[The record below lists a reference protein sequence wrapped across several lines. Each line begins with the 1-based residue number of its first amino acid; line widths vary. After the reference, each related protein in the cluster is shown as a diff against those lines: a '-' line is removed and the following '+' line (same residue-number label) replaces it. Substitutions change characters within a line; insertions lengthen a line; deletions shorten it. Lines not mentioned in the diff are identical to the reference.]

1 MSALPAAAGGAAEA
15 GGLSEVLAAVSLEAN
30 DGVAEFTELETAAR
44 AAAEVA
50 ALHADD
56 VDRAARFPSEAIDA
70 MRAQG
75 LLGAM
80 VQKAFGGH
88 GASLRCIAQIGK
100 TLAEACSSSAMV
112 FAMHQIQVACL
123 LEHAPSDA
131 WHQHLLERL
140 TGEQLLLASATSED
154 TVGGNLR
161 NSACAVQPEGDRFAL
176 EKLASTI
183 SYGAYADGILVTARR
198 NADAPPSDQVLIT
211 VLKSDYALER
221 RGGWDALGMRGT
233 CSEAFK
239 LIAHGGL
246 DQVLP
251 TPFAEIAD
259 HTMLPVS
266 HVLWAAVWV
275 GIAANAVDRAKQFF
289 RVQARAKP
297 GTLPPGGTR
306 LAEAV
311 GLLQLMHARLTMA
324 LDSYAQARQNESLSE
339 TMAFASDMNLL
350 KTSLSTTALEVVSQ
364 VLMIC
369 GMAGYKN
376 GTPFSVGRHLRDLH
390 SAPLTI
396 NNYRIASNPASLLLA
411 QRSTTLRF

>member
-1 MSALPAAAGGAAEA
+1 MSTLPVGTAEA
-15 GGLSEVLAAVSLEAN
+15 GVAAELPPALAAVSRDADEGAVEFAALEAA
-30 DGVAEFTELETAAR
+30 VR

-50 ALHADD
+50 AVHADD
-56 VDRAARFPSEAIDA
+56 VDRSARFPSESVDA
-70 MRAQG
+70 LRAQG

-80 VQKAFGGH
+80 VPQAFGGH
-88 GASLRCIAQIGK
+88 GASLRCIAQICK
-100 TLAEACSSSAMV
+100 TLGEACSTTAMV
-112 FAMHQIQVACL
+112 YAMHQIQVACL

-131 WHQHLLERL
+131 WHRHLLERL

-161 NSACAVQPEGDRFAL
+161 NSACSVQPEGEQLSL

-211 VLKSDYALER
+211 VLKSDYELER
-221 RGGWDALGMRGT
+221 RSGWDSLGMRGT

-239 LIAHGGL
+239 LVARGGL
-246 DQVLP
+246 EQVLP

-266 HVLWAAVWV
+266 HVLWAAVWI
-275 GIAANAVDRAKQFF
+275 GIASNAVDRAKQFF
-289 RVQARAKP
+289 RVQARSKP

-311 GLLQLMHARLTMA
+311 GMLQLMHARLTMA
-324 LDSYAQARQNESLSE
+324 LDSYAQARQSESLSE

-350 KTSLSTTALEVVSQ
+350 KTSVSTTAIAVVGQ

-390 SAPLTI
+390 SAPLMI
-396 NNYRIASNPASLLLA
+396 NNDRIAANTASLLLA
-411 QRSTTLRF
+411 QRSTTMRF